1 MCVLRDTQ
9 PNEFCRV
16 IDHGTMCMAEPEC
29 YQRYIAAGNPEATE
43 KVLRQLSFD
52 RLEQIRIHVAENPNT
67 PIETLADLAA
77 DDSPEVRLTVAENPH
92 TPSAIL
98 EILCLDDSD
107 DVRFGIAENYR
118 TPISILKILAADSN
132 PYIECRASQ
141 TLNMV
146 LRQVRPAA

>member
-1 MCVLRDTQ
+1 MCVLRDSQ
-9 PNEFCRV
+9 PDAFSEV
-16 IDHGTMCMAEPEC
+16 IDTGTMCMAQPGC
-29 YQRYIAAGNPEATE
+29 YQRYIAAGNPNASE
-43 KVLRQLSFD
+43 KILRQLSVD
-52 RLEQIRIHVAENPNT
+52 RLEQIRVHVAENPNT

-92 TPSAIL
+92 TPTAIL
-98 EILCLDDSD
+98 EILSLDDSD
-107 DVRFGIAENYR
+107 DVRFGLAENYR
-118 TPISILKILAADSN
+118 TPVFILKILAADLN